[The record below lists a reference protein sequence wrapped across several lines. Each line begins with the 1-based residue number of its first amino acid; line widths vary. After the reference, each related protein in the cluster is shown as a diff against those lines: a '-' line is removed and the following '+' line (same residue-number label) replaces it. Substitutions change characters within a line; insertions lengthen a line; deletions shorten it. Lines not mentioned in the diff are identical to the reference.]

1 MNKQAKQ
8 VLINKGL
15 VKQAEQIFKGKYEIA
30 ILALKPG
37 KRVSFELAAI
47 EKDLESALET
57 KKQLDDKAFMTRL
70 LLKSKGNKYKATYL
84 SDFNDVVCLTKGL
97 NRTLEINIKQL
108 RDKLSPRKNA
118 RKNYNL
124 EMTGYM
130 GFGYSQA
137 NCLYVCT
144 RLYDTIDEAAQHINK
159 RYSIDLDTVEI
170 LDVSRL
176 SDGSF
181 RFSKAT
187 YDNMKRLKHVK
198 LSKLIDKFG
207 REEAYAMMEELE
219 QQRQEIYNETE
230 TAKKLAKT
238 VGKELII
245 DEYAE
250 LTFSYIDNAL
260 KFPNIHT
267 RTMIV
272 INRILRIIAF
282 LTLTLPEAIGLLH
295 FVLCILSL
303 SLSFISLIIYIV
315 LAKRE
320 KHINPNKQVRIL
332 FLSKNIPLKS
342 NGKKTKKFFI

>member
-8 VLINKGL
+8 VLTNKGL

-37 KRVSFELAAI
+37 KRVSFELAAV

-181 RFSKAT
+181 RFSKT
-187 YDNMKRLKHVK
+187 SYDNMNRLKHVK

-238 VGKELII
+238 VGKELIV

-260 KFPNIHT
+260 KAIKEAQKEITKGNLELLEIEDTLNSVTNIKEHN
-267 RTMIV
+267 
-272 INRILRIIAF
+272 INATSK
-282 LTLTLPEAIGLLH
+282 TLEA
-295 FVLCILSL
+295 
-303 SLSFISLIIYIV
+303 
-315 LAKRE
+315 E
-320 KHINPNKQVRIL
+320 KMLDNIKKALGDNNSIDITNDKQIR
-332 FLSKNIPLKS
+332 KEM
-342 NGKKTKKFFI
+342 

>member
-8 VLINKGL
+8 VLTNKGL

-37 KRVSFELAAI
+37 KRVSFELAAV

-97 NRTLEINIKQL
+97 NRTLEVNIKQL

-118 RKNYNL
+118 RKNYSL
-124 EMTGYM
+124 EMTGYI

-144 RLYDTIDEAAQHINK
+144 RLYDTIDEAAEHINK
-159 RYSIDLDTVEI
+159 RYSVDLDTVEI

-181 RFSKAT
+181 RFSKAS
-187 YDNMKRLKHVK
+187 YDNMNRLKHVK

-219 QQRQEIYNETE
+219 QQRQEIYDETE

-245 DEYAE
+245 DEHAE
-250 LTFSYIDNAL
+250 ITFSYIDNAL
-260 KFPNIHT
+260 KAIKEAQKEITKGNLELLEIEDALNSVTNIKEHN
-267 RTMIV
+267 
-272 INRILRIIAF
+272 INATSKTLEAEKILNNIKKALGDNNSIDI
-282 LTLTLPEAIGLLH
+282 T
-295 FVLCILSL
+295 
-303 SLSFISLIIYIV
+303 
-315 LAKRE
+315 
-320 KHINPNKQVRIL
+320 NDKQIR
-332 FLSKNIPLKS
+332 KEM
-342 NGKKTKKFFI
+342 

>member
-8 VLINKGL
+8 VLTNKGL

-37 KRVSFELAAI
+37 KRVSFELAAV

-97 NRTLEINIKQL
+97 NRTLEVNIKQL

-118 RKNYNL
+118 RKNYSL
-124 EMTGYM
+124 EMTGYI
-130 GFGYSQA
+130 GFGYSKA

-144 RLYDTIDEAAQHINK
+144 RLYDTIDEAAEHINK
-159 RYSIDLDTVEI
+159 RYSVDLDTIEI

-181 RFSKAT
+181 RFSKAS
-187 YDNMKRLKHVK
+187 YDNMNRLKHVK

-219 QQRQEIYNETE
+219 QQRQEIYDETE

-238 VGKELII
+238 IDKELII
-245 DEYAE
+245 DEHAE
-250 LTFSYIDNAL
+250 ITFSYIDNAL
-260 KFPNIHT
+260 KAIKEAQKEITKGNLELLEIEDALNSVTNIKEHN
-267 RTMIV
+267 
-272 INRILRIIAF
+272 INATSKTLEAEKILNNIKKALGDNNSIDI
-282 LTLTLPEAIGLLH
+282 T
-295 FVLCILSL
+295 
-303 SLSFISLIIYIV
+303 
-315 LAKRE
+315 
-320 KHINPNKQVRIL
+320 NDKQIR
-332 FLSKNIPLKS
+332 KEM
-342 NGKKTKKFFI
+342 

>member
-8 VLINKGL
+8 VLTNKGL

-181 RFSKAT
+181 RFSKAS

-238 VGKELII
+238 VGKELIV

-260 KFPNIHT
+260 KAIKEAQKEITKGNLELLEIEDALNSVTNIKEHN
-267 RTMIV
+267 
-272 INRILRIIAF
+272 INATSK
-282 LTLTLPEAIGLLH
+282 TLEA
-295 FVLCILSL
+295 
-303 SLSFISLIIYIV
+303 
-315 LAKRE
+315 E
-320 KHINPNKQVRIL
+320 KMLDNIKKALGDNNSIDITNDKQIR
-332 FLSKNIPLKS
+332 KEM
-342 NGKKTKKFFI
+342 

>member
-8 VLINKGL
+8 VLTNKGL

-37 KRVSFELAAI
+37 KRVSFELAAV

-238 VGKELII
+238 VGKELIV

-260 KFPNIHT
+260 KAIKEAQKEITKGNLELLEIEDALNSVTNIKEHN
-267 RTMIV
+267 
-272 INRILRIIAF
+272 INATSK
-282 LTLTLPEAIGLLH
+282 TLEA
-295 FVLCILSL
+295 
-303 SLSFISLIIYIV
+303 
-315 LAKRE
+315 E
-320 KHINPNKQVRIL
+320 KMLDNIKKALGDNNSIDITNDKQIR
-332 FLSKNIPLKS
+332 KEM
-342 NGKKTKKFFI
+342 

>member
-8 VLINKGL
+8 VLTNKGL
-15 VKQAEQIFKGKYEIA
+15 IKQAEQIFKGKYEVA

-37 KRVSFELAAI
+37 KRVSFELAAV

-84 SDFNDVVCLTKGL
+84 SDFNNVVCLTKGL

-130 GFGYSQA
+130 GFGYSKA

-159 RYSIDLDTVEI
+159 RYSIDLDTVEV

-181 RFSKAT
+181 RFSRAS
-187 YDNMKRLKHVK
+187 YNNMNRLKHVK

-219 QQRQEIYNETE
+219 QQRQEIYDETE

-260 KFPNIHT
+260 KAVKEAQKEITKGNLELLEIEDALNSVTNIKEHN
-267 RTMIV
+267 
-272 INRILRIIAF
+272 INATSKTLEAERILDNIKKALGDNNSIDI
-282 LTLTLPEAIGLLH
+282 T
-295 FVLCILSL
+295 
-303 SLSFISLIIYIV
+303 
-315 LAKRE
+315 
-320 KHINPNKQVRIL
+320 NDKQIR
-332 FLSKNIPLKS
+332 KEM
-342 NGKKTKKFFI
+342 

>member
-8 VLINKGL
+8 VLTNKGL

-37 KRVSFELAAI
+37 KRVSFELAAV

-159 RYSIDLDTVEI
+159 RYSIDLDTVEV

-181 RFSKAT
+181 RFSKAS

-207 REEAYAMMEELE
+207 RDEAYAMMEELE

-260 KFPNIHT
+260 KAIKEAQKEITRGNLELLEIEDALNSVTNIKEHN
-267 RTMIV
+267 
-272 INRILRIIAF
+272 INATSK
-282 LTLTLPEAIGLLH
+282 TLEA
-295 FVLCILSL
+295 
-303 SLSFISLIIYIV
+303 
-315 LAKRE
+315 E
-320 KHINPNKQVRIL
+320 KMLDNIKKALGDNNNIDITNDKQIR
-332 FLSKNIPLKS
+332 KEM
-342 NGKKTKKFFI
+342 